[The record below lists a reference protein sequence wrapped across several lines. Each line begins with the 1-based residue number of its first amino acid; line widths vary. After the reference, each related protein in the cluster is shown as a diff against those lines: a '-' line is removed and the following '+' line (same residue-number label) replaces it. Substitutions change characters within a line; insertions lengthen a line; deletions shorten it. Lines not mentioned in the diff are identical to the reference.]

1 MYARLTMFDDVDLA
15 AEPVASEWVRTEGT
29 RLSRQLPGYLG
40 SVTLIDREH
49 RRVVGLGLYDS
60 LENLQRSDAIL
71 DGPPPDSM
79 PEEMRRSPRTFVG
92 LFEVIERDGLSV
104 DQPVEAA

>member
-1 MYARLTMFDDVDLA
+1 M
-15 AEPVASEWVRTEGT
+15 T
-29 RLSRQLPGYLG
+29 RLSRQLTGYVG

-60 LENLQRSDAIL
+60 LENLHRSDAIL

-92 LFEVIERDGLSV
+92 LFEVIERDG
-104 DQPVEAA
+104 VEAVRVV

>member
-1 MYARLTMFDDVDLA
+1 MFARLTMFEDIDLS
-15 AEPVASEWVRTEGT
+15 AEPAAREWERTEGV

-49 RRVVGLGLYDS
+49 RRVALLGLYDS
-60 LENLQRSDAIL
+60 LDNLRRSDEIL

-79 PEEMRRSPRTFVG
+79 PEPVKRARRAFVG
-92 LFEVIERDGLSV
+92 LFEVIERDG
-104 DQPVEAA
+104 VEAV